1 MSASE
6 ASAVLEAVQNLERQ
20 QRRQAALRQARRRA
34 ANGEDW

>member
-6 ASAVLEAVQNLERQ
+6 AAAVLEAVQNLERQ
-20 QRRQAALRQARRRA
+20 QRRQAAARLARQRA